1 MANWFS
7 RAIRPPDPIP
17 TTNPGDAH
25 GVTVTTSGPPPP
37 RVPVPPPQTWA
48 GWPAEW
54 DTAWACVDLNASVFA
69 SMPPYLVNA
78 APSGIDDTWL
88 VNPDPD
94 LYTGWD
100 EFAKQLLWD
109 FQLGEAFVLCTARY
123 ASGWPARFHVIPPWT
138 VNVEM
143 DAGHRRYSIGNRE
156 ITDDL
161 LHVRYQG
168 TTADAHGHGPLEI
181 GAGRLLASRMLMQY
195 ASGYAAAGGVPTSIL
210 EHPEDLTPEQAAE
223 LRSQWVTARV
233 SALGEPAV
241 LSGGV
246 TWRATQTT
254 PKDMAL
260 VDLAGWNDARIAVML
275 GVPPF
280 LVGLPSG
287 GDSMTYS
294 NVTALFDYHWRAGLR
309 PKAQLLMGALSGW
322 LLPRSTV
329 VEVNRDAYIRPG
341 PKERAETAA
350 ILNGITDAQGNPV
363 MTVDEIRSAE
373 RLDDRLPQGALRG

>member
-1 MANWFS
+1 MA
-7 RAIRPPDPIP
+7 
-17 TTNPGDAH
+17 
-25 GVTVTTSGPPPP
+25 
-37 RVPVPPPQTWA
+37 
-48 GWPAEW
+48 
-54 DTAWACVDLNASVFA
+54 
-69 SMPPYLVNA
+69 
-78 APSGIDDTWL
+78 
-88 VNPDPD
+88 
-94 LYTGWD
+94 
-100 EFAKQLLWD
+100 
-109 FQLGEAFVLCTARY
+109 
-123 ASGWPARFHVIPPWT
+123 
-138 VNVEM
+138 
-143 DAGHRRYSIGNRE
+143 AGHRRYSIGNRE

-210 EHPEDLTPEQAAE
+210 EHPDDLTPEQAAT
-223 LRSQWVTARV
+223 LRDQWVTARV